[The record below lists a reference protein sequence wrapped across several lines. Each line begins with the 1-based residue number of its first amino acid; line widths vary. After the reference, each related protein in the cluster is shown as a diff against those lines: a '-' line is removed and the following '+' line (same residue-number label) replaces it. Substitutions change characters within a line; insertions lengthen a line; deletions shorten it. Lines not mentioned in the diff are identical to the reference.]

1 MVVNPRVSV
10 VIPTRNRPELVLRA
24 VHSALGQTYKNL
36 EIVVVV
42 DGPDAQTV
50 RALVDLGEPAV
61 RICHLAESVGG
72 AEARNEGVRAATGEW
87 IAFLDDDDEWLPTKI
102 EKQVKAA
109 VQSDNPLAIVTCKIV
124 LRGGG
129 SDSVVPHKLPKP
141 GQPISEYV
149 LGAPRNGFQTSSYFV
164 SRALMLFVPWTKN
177 LKGLQDFDWFLRGT
191 TYPGATLTVLPE
203 PLSIYYVESV
213 NTITRKLSWLTCYE
227 WGQQNRSLM
236 TPRAYSCFLSRV
248 CANRARAQNAGVRVL
263 LKLFFEML
271 FDGRPDMLSI
281 AMFFGYVTM
290 PYESRRTIGNW
301 ISRLFAPEATSA
313 AAV

>member
-1 MVVNPRVSV
+1 
-10 VIPTRNRPELVLRA
+10 
-24 VHSALGQTYKNL
+24 
-36 EIVVVV
+36 
-42 DGPDAQTV
+42 
-50 RALVDLGEPAV
+50 
-61 RICHLAESVGG
+61 
-72 AEARNEGVRAATGEW
+72 
-87 IAFLDDDDEWLPTKI
+87 
-102 EKQVKAA
+102 
-109 VQSDNPLAIVTCKIV
+109 
-124 LRGGG
+124 
-129 SDSVVPHKLPKP
+129 
-141 GQPISEYV
+141 
-149 LGAPRNGFQTSSYFV
+149 
-164 SRALMLFVPWTKN
+164 MLLVPWTKN

-203 PLSIYYVESV
+203 PLSIYYVESM

-227 WGQQNRSLM
+227 WGRQNRSLM

-290 PYESRRTIGNW
+290 PYESRRAIGNW
-301 ISRLFAPEATSA
+301 ISRVFAPEAASA